1 VKGGGVKTGRWDS
14 VRRKECGRIT
24 CKRSES
30 SRVSLKLQP
39 LIKPVLSLDSVASL
53 IATGAASFG
62 IMVYC
67 SLQRSPRTSAARR
80 ILRLRWSTAERRPY
94 KGHGRL
100 KEAGESLVGN

>member
-39 LIKPVLSLDSVASL
+39 LIKPVLSLDSVASPNCNRGREL
-53 IATGAASFG
+53 WDYGLLFITKVAPNLSGPEDSE
-62 IMVYC
+62 
-67 SLQRSPRTSAARR
+67 
-80 ILRLRWSTAERRPY
+80 TA
-94 KGHGRL
+94 
-100 KEAGESLVGN
+100 LVDR